1 MAVSRAQEAAQKT
14 KAQPVLNGQQEK
26 KKKKKKKKK
35 QKKNKKKKKTNIHI
49 VHHEYDDSRVQ
60 SGLALLTSGGS
71 GGGGGGSVSSNS
83 SGISSVEGEAG
94 VDAPVQDATSPSP
107 HSAPQEALTLLQG
120 ELVPH
125 TNFTHTFLK
134 SILTS
139 IDSKDPV
146 VANAWLETLL
156 DVIDLLPKEVIK
168 DEILS
173 LAVSKG
179 QSQQVSARLAAC
191 KLIGKIATK
200 FEPFLLKTEVVGVV
214 QSLCQDVCGEVR
226 GSMCSQLAAVARGL
240 GLDATKTHILPEL
253 VDLCS
258 DEETNVRLAGINT
271 VVLMIPLLDDE
282 TRVGTLVPLVRK
294 VCERALRVEDASL
307 PVAAHLLGRICHGL
321 HDELNEEQKTWFL
334 NFYCTLAKLGLPDSK
349 KTELPMPDL
358 VAEVRSGEYE
368 AECRQQCAYN
378 LPCMVAFA
386 GGSTNYRSSLHTT
399 VSSLINDPSQQ
410 VRTTVAAAFHQLC
423 ILVGAEVGM
432 LKEGLLQLLRSE
444 NLDILS
450 ALMPNLPHIIT
461 TMHRHNAVTPQTSR
475 EDLVELVGAI
485 KQGEET
491 VSITSVWRVHAEA
504 LTQAAA
510 LAPCLPA
517 DLIFTQLVPLMFVRM
532 QTARPIPCRLAAART
547 LLVYLRHMSTQEQR
561 DHISNTIVSEFCEG
575 TSCHKRMLFLNI
587 ATMVLEMFSKSFFKT
602 YFYRPLLSLH
612 SDRVP
617 NIRLKLVTMLPQMK
631 ATLSLP
637 DDKTRLQEL
646 ETVVGSLLMSEGDRD
661 VSAAI
666 SVTISQLDKIEV
678 CESQR
683 GSPEG
688 ESGGQ
693 ETEDEWKERQERRAV
708 GDSKSLDVKSPDGSR
723 TESTSLGE
731 RHTTSRSSNR
741 RSSGLGRLPAY
752 LERRRSNSHAPKQP
766 PDECT
771 ILRSLLS
778 FDRKY
783 LKKNCRISTWP
794 YRGAGYQA
802 STTNTSNS
810 TTNKTEWS
818 LDDDDDDDEEL
829 DISDICD
836 EVLLSPEEPSI
847 DWEEQLSPQSP
858 RITLDPPSS
867 SSSLSRSPQPRD
879 RLVETRDRQ
888 HPDAKDILSTS
899 KENLSTSRDRLLEAR
914 DRLSESRGRH
924 SRRPPALQT
933 DDNEDGDR
941 LSAREVFWLRTSRP
955 RWRRKVA
962 SADTSPEEPRRSKF
976 GRGLSIDGR
985 GSHSDTEDPDILYDG
1000 RRHSRK
1006 ETKELVS
1013 VIHSTASPPS
1023 PHGMYTWP
1031 PQHTRHRHHSAS
1043 ETDEFEDQQEQ
1054 SHSQSGQRFESQ
1066 FDSIDRHHSPTP
1078 HYDTPSVHSS
1088 RRYDLSPRREDSTS
1102 YESHSDYEKSRHQNK
1117 NKLYVGSANSYYGS
1131 SSSKQGSRSP
1141 KYSSSL
1147 RSADPS
1153 SLQSPLHIQYV
1164 ENIDEDNS
1172 GTGARQYGLSPP
1184 PLRDNKPHRFIHP
1197 RDTDD
1202 TYIYHGITPTLAPTH
1217 LSAVYSPHSIPTHF
1231 SYDHPEEYLS
1241 SLAFTEPYSPDPYH
1255 TEMLAAAELFPREP
1269 YPQYRYEGD
1278 RSRGSREHEP
1288 RLIEQQ
1294 TPHSYFLLDTAELA
1308 PWSSPPAYPIGP
1320 LGASWLQHGLHPLAR
1335 IPSCLIPTPYSR
1347 PRPHAPLA
1355 SPPWRL
1361 THHASFPSMSALD
1374 PTTDEFLVDA
1384 GIRIDESVIKSR
1396 LPTPQSSHSNMS
1408 RWRGPS
1414 RSYGSHSSVS
1424 SEGTGID
1431 VKNRGSNYSSS
1442 RLRQPSSLGS
1452 SRIPAPGSI
1461 SSSHIQ
1467 DDQERD
1473 GRGGGRRDSSGSTG
1487 SNGSNV
1493 ITRLRP
1499 PARSN
1504 RPVSTVASSTSR
1516 VPLPSRSKSLSHE
1529 NLRTSPSRL
1538 ALPTSPSES
1547 PTSSRATSPRTSPQ
1561 EADERPRTLAVS
1573 GSRLRQPQVRTPRG
1587 RGSRPTSCSSSPGGS
1602 RCSSPGMEVPV
1613 SGFGRGSRSSSR
1625 AGSASSSPASSRCSS
1640 PGPDDMR
1647 SLSRSSQ
1654 HRTSS
1659 SRTGSGVSRA
1669 NHRSS
1674 STTPDQHVTTP
1685 PSPVPSSRNHRQ
1697 GSSIPKPSSGSRGRT
1712 SGSKL
1717 PLPTSARN

>member
-1 MAVSRAQEAAQKT
+1 M
-14 KAQPVLNGQQEK
+14 
-26 KKKKKKKKK
+26 
-35 QKKNKKKKKTNIHI
+35 
-49 VHHEYDDSRVQ
+49 Q
-60 SGLALLTSGGS
+60 SGLSLLTSGGS
-71 GGGGGGSVSSNS
+71 GGGGSGGSNN

-94 VDAPVQDATSPSP
+94 VDAPVQDASSPSP

-423 ILVGAEVGM
+423 ILVGGEVGM

-612 SDRVP
+612 GDRVP

-771 ILRSLLS
+771 ILRM
-778 FDRKY
+778 
-783 LKKNCRISTWP
+783 ST
-794 YRGAGYQA
+794 
-802 STTNTSNS
+802 
-810 TTNKTEWS
+810 
-818 LDDDDDDDEEL
+818 
-829 DISDICD
+829 
-836 EVLLSPEEPSI
+836 
-847 DWEEQLSPQSP
+847 
-858 RITLDPPSS
+858 
-867 SSSLSRSPQPRD
+867 
-879 RLVETRDRQ
+879 
-888 HPDAKDILSTS
+888 
-899 KENLSTSRDRLLEAR
+899 
-914 DRLSESRGRH
+914 
-924 SRRPPALQT
+924 
-933 DDNEDGDR
+933 
-941 LSAREVFWLRTSRP
+941 
-955 RWRRKVA
+955 
-962 SADTSPEEPRRSKF
+962 
-976 GRGLSIDGR
+976 
-985 GSHSDTEDPDILYDG
+985 
-1000 RRHSRK
+1000 
-1006 ETKELVS
+1006 
-1013 VIHSTASPPS
+1013 
-1023 PHGMYTWP
+1023 
-1031 PQHTRHRHHSAS
+1031 
-1043 ETDEFEDQQEQ
+1043 
-1054 SHSQSGQRFESQ
+1054 
-1066 FDSIDRHHSPTP
+1066 
-1078 HYDTPSVHSS
+1078 
-1088 RRYDLSPRREDSTS
+1088 
-1102 YESHSDYEKSRHQNK
+1102 
-1117 NKLYVGSANSYYGS
+1117 
-1131 SSSKQGSRSP
+1131 
-1141 KYSSSL
+1141 
-1147 RSADPS
+1147 
-1153 SLQSPLHIQYV
+1153 
-1164 ENIDEDNS
+1164 
-1172 GTGARQYGLSPP
+1172 
-1184 PLRDNKPHRFIHP
+1184 
-1197 RDTDD
+1197 
-1202 TYIYHGITPTLAPTH
+1202 
-1217 LSAVYSPHSIPTHF
+1217 
-1231 SYDHPEEYLS
+1231 
-1241 SLAFTEPYSPDPYH
+1241 
-1255 TEMLAAAELFPREP
+1255 
-1269 YPQYRYEGD
+1269 
-1278 RSRGSREHEP
+1278 
-1288 RLIEQQ
+1288 
-1294 TPHSYFLLDTAELA
+1294 
-1308 PWSSPPAYPIGP
+1308 
-1320 LGASWLQHGLHPLAR
+1320 
-1335 IPSCLIPTPYSR
+1335 
-1347 PRPHAPLA
+1347 
-1355 SPPWRL
+1355 
-1361 THHASFPSMSALD
+1361 LD

-1396 LPTPQSSHSNMS
+1396 LPTPQSGHSNMS

-1487 SNGSNV
+1487 SNSSNV

-1538 ALPTSPSES
+1538 ALPTSPTES

-1640 PGPDDMR
+1640 PGPDEMR

-1669 NHRSS
+1669 GHRSS

>member
-1 MAVSRAQEAAQKT
+1 MDYTCEKIFLHGSFFCKARTAAWFY
-14 KAQPVLNGQQEK
+14 NGK
-26 KKKKKKKKK
+26 KLM
-35 QKKNKKKKKTNIHI
+35 
-49 VHHEYDDSRVQ
+49 RVQ
-60 SGLALLTSGGS
+60 TGLSLLAGGGVRGS
-71 GGGGGGSVSSNS
+71 SIDSSVAENDGGGG
-83 SGISSVEGEAG
+83 VEG
-94 VDAPVQDATSPSP
+94 VLQDATLPAG
-107 HSAPQEALTLLQG
+107 APPEALTLLQG

-156 DVIDLLPKEVIK
+156 DVIDLLPMEVIK
-168 DEILS
+168 DEILT

-307 PVAAHLLGRICHGL
+307 PVAAHLIGRICHGL
-321 HDELNEEQKTWFL
+321 HDELNEEQKNWFL

-386 GGSTNYRSSLHTT
+386 GGSTNYRTSLHST
-399 VSSLINDPSQQ
+399 VSSLITDPSQQ

-423 ILVGAEVGM
+423 ILVGAEVGL

-461 TMHRHNAVTPQTSR
+461 TMHRHNAVTPQTTR
-475 EDLVELVGAI
+475 GELVELVGAI

-517 DLIFTQLVPLMFVRM
+517 DLIFTHLVPLMFVRM
-532 QTARPIPCRLAAART
+532 ETARPIPCRLAAART
-547 LLVYLRHMSTQEQR
+547 LLVFLRHMGTQEQR
-561 DHISNTIVSEFCEG
+561 DHISNTIISDFCEG
-575 TSCHKRMLFLNI
+575 DSCHRRMLFLNV
-587 ATMVLEMFSKSFFKT
+587 ATMVLEMFSKAFFKT

-612 SDRVP
+612 SDRVA

-637 DDKTRLQEL
+637 DDKSRLQEL
-646 ETVVGSLLMSEGDRD
+646 ETVVGSLLMSESDRD

-666 SVTISQLDKIEV
+666 STTIAQLDKIEV

-688 ESGGQ
+688 ESGSQ
-693 ETEDEWKERQERRAV
+693 ETEDERRERQERRAV
-708 GDSKSLDVKSPDGSR
+708 GDTKPLDAKSPEGSQS
-723 TESTSLGE
+723 ESIGE
-731 RHTTSRSSNR
+731 RHTAARSSAR
-741 RSSGLGRLPAY
+741 RSSGLGRLPSY

-771 ILRSLLS
+771 ILR
-778 FDRKY
+778 
-783 LKKNCRISTWP
+783 
-794 YRGAGYQA
+794 GAGYQA
-802 STTNTSNS
+802 ATTNTSSNS
-810 TTNKTEWS
+810 TTNKNEWS
-818 LDDDDDDDEEL
+818 LDDDDDDDDEL

-836 EVLLSPEEPSI
+836 EVLLSPEEPVI

-858 RITLDPPSS
+858 RITTRETSS
-867 SSSLSRSPQPRD
+867 ASTSHASRSPQPRD
-879 RLVETRDRQ
+879 RPLESRDRHADTRDT
-888 HPDAKDILSTS
+888 HADS
-899 KENLSTSRDRLLEAR
+899 KENLSSCRDRLLEAR
-914 DRLSESRGRH
+914 DRLSEIRGRH
-924 SRRPPALQT
+924 TRRPPLLQT
-933 DDNEDGDR
+933 NEGEVGDR

-985 GSHSDTEDPDILYDG
+985 GSHSDTEDPDILYDTQQ
-1000 RRHSRK
+1000 HIRK
-1006 ETKELVS
+1006 DTKELITVS
-1013 VIHSTASPPS
+1013 HTNASPPS

-1031 PQHTRHRHHSAS
+1031 PQHTRHRHHSS
-1043 ETDEFEDQQEQ
+1043 SDNEEFEGDQDSNRSE
-1054 SHSQSGQRFESQ
+1054 SSQRFEAQ
-1066 FDSIDRHHSPTP
+1066 YNSIDRHHS
-1078 HYDTPSVHSS
+1078 SSS
-1088 RRYDLSPRREDSTS
+1088 RYEPSSVLTTRHYELSPRRENSSDS
-1102 YESHSDYEKSRHQNK
+1102 YDSHTDYSEKSKHQ
-1117 NKLYVGSANSYYGS
+1117 SNSKMYLNPSNPYYNS
-1131 SSSKQGSRSP
+1131 SVKKEPRLS

-1153 SLQSPLHIQYV
+1153 SRHHVQYV

-1172 GTGARQYGLSPP
+1172 GTGVRQYGLSPP
-1184 PLRDNKPHRFIHP
+1184 PLRDSRPKRFVQP

-1202 TYIYHGITPTLAPTH
+1202 TYIYHGLTPTLAPH
-1217 LSAVYSPHSIPTHF
+1217 LSAVYSSHSLPTHF

-1241 SLAFTEPYSPDPYH
+1241 SLAFPEPYSPDPY
-1255 TEMLAAAELFPREP
+1255 TEMLAAAEMYTRDP
-1269 YPQYRYEGD
+1269 YPQYRYDGD
-1278 RSRGSREHEP
+1278 LSRGSHEHEA
-1288 RLIEQQ
+1288 RLIDQ

-1361 THHASFPSMSALD
+1361 THHASLPSMSTLD

-1384 GIRIDESVIKSR
+1384 GIRIDESIIKSR
-1396 LPTPQSSHSNMS
+1396 LPTPQNITSNLS
-1408 RWRGPS
+1408 RWRTSG
-1414 RSYGSHSSVS
+1414 RGYGNLSAIGNDSAL
-1424 SEGTGID
+1424 D
-1431 VKNRGSNYSSS
+1431 DKNHGSNISSS
-1442 RLRQPSSLGS
+1442 RLRQPSSVGS
-1452 SRIPAPGSI
+1452 SRIPAPPGSI
-1461 SSSHIQ
+1461 GLSNSSLRGQ
-1467 DDQERD
+1467 EDQSIKHRD
-1473 GRGGGRRDSSGSTG
+1473 GRGGVRRGSQGNTG
-1487 SNGSNV
+1487 SNSGSV

-1504 RPVSTVASSTSR
+1504 RPVSTVASSSSR
-1516 VPLPSRSKSLSHE
+1516 VPLPSRTKSLSHE

-1547 PTSSRATSPRTSPQ
+1547 PNSSRATSPRTSPQ
-1561 EADERPRTLAVS
+1561 ESDERPRTLAVS

-1602 RCSSPGMEVPV
+1602 RCSSPGMEGPIG
-1613 SGFGRGSRSSSR
+1613 GFGRGSRSSSR
-1625 AGSASSSPASSRCSS
+1625 NGSASSSPASSRCSS

-1647 SLSRSSQ
+1647 SLSRGSQ
-1654 HRTSS
+1654 HRSTTSKGSAGS
-1659 SRTGSGVSRA
+1659 SRAGHHS
-1669 NHRSS
+1669 N
-1674 STTPDQHVTTP
+1674 STTPEQLVTTP
-1685 PSPVPSSRNHRQ
+1685 PSPGTSSRNHRQ
-1697 GSSIPKPSSGSRGRT
+1697 SSIPKPSSGSRGRPP
-1712 SGSKL
+1712 GSKL